1 MNMEVEKLEA
11 VINIDGACSGNP
23 GPAGLG
29 VLICHPCGEV
39 YEEISEYIGEATN
52 NVAEYRAFVKALER
66 SRVLGLKRI
75 AVYSDSEL
83 LVKQV
88 LGEYKIKN
96 KDILKLATEAGEIC
110 KSFQK
115 LYLKY
120 LPREQNVRADKLAR
134 LAIKKHTTKLPL
146 KAKRIISKSQAG
158 QAIAPNILKG

>member
-1 MNMEVEKLEA
+1 METEKLEA

-29 VLICHPCGEV
+29 VLICHPSGEV

-52 NVAEYRAFVKALER
+52 NIAEYRAFIKALER
-66 SRVLGLKRI
+66 ARVLGLKRI

-88 LGEYKIKN
+88 LGEYKINN
-96 KDILKLATEAGEIC
+96 KEILRLVTEASEIC

-120 LPREQNVRADKLAR
+120 IPREQNSKADKLAR
-134 LAIKKHTTKLPL
+134 LAVKNRSVKISP
-146 KAKRIISKSQAG
+146 KAKKVNSKSQAG
-158 QAIAPNILKG
+158 QAIAPNIFNG

>member
-1 MNMEVEKLEA
+1 METEKLEA

-29 VLICHPCGEV
+29 VLICHPSGEV

-52 NVAEYRAFVKALER
+52 NIAEYRAFIKALER
-66 SRVLGLKRI
+66 ARVLGLKRV

-88 LGEYKIKN
+88 LGEYKINN
-96 KDILKLATEAGEIC
+96 KEILRLVTEASEIC

-120 LPREQNVRADKLAR
+120 IPREQNSRADKLAR
-134 LAIKKHTTKLPL
+134 LAVKNRSIKISPKTK
-146 KAKRIISKSQAG
+146 KVNIKSQAG
-158 QAIAPNILKG
+158 QAIAPNIFNG